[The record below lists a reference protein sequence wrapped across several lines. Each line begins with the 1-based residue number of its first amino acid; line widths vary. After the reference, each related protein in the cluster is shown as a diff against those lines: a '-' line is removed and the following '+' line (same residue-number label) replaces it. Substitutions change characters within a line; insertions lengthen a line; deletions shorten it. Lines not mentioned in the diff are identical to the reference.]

1 MKILLFLANG
11 FETMEASVFIDVFGW
26 SRSEFEIDAEVIT
39 CGFQKQVT
47 STFDVLVTVD
57 VLLDEINAV
66 DYDALV
72 IPGGF
77 EEYDFYKDAYDEKF
91 LNIIREFDKAGK
103 WIASVCVGALPIAKS
118 GVLKGRNATT
128 YHLKNGYRQEQLRD
142 FGAKVVNK
150 PIVIDHNI
158 ITSYCPSTAVH
169 VAFELLEKMTSAN
182 QAQQVKKLMGYELT
196 K

>member
-26 SRSEFEIDAEVIT
+26 SRNEFEIDAEVIT

-47 STFDVLVTVD
+47 STFDVPVKVD
-57 VLLDEINAV
+57 VLLDEINVA
-66 DYDALV
+66 DYDALA

-77 EEYDFYKDAYDEKF
+77 EEYDFYKDAYNEKF

-142 FGAKVVNK
+142 FGVKVVNK

-169 VAFELLEKMTSAN
+169 VAFELLEKMTSAS
-182 QAQQVKKLMGYELT
+182 QAQQVKKLMGYEL

>member
-11 FETMEASVFIDVFGW
+11 FETMEASVFVDVFGW
-26 SRSEFEIDAEVIT
+26 SRNEFEIDAEVIT

-47 STFDVLVTVD
+47 STFEVPVTVD
-57 VLLDEINAV
+57 VLLDEINAA

-77 EEYDFYKDAYDEKF
+77 EEYDFYKDAYNEKF
-91 LNIIREFDKAGK
+91 LNIIREFDKQGK

-118 GVLKGRNATT
+118 GALKGRNATT

-142 FGAKVVNK
+142 FGVKVVNK

-158 ITSYCPSTAVH
+158 ITSYCPSTAVQ
-169 VAFELLEKMTSAN
+169 VAFELLEKMTSAS
-182 QAQQVKKLMGYELT
+182 QAQQVKKLMGYEL

>member
-26 SRSEFEIDAEVIT
+26 SRNEFEIDAEVIT

-47 STFDVLVTVD
+47 STFEVPVTVD
-57 VLLDEINAV
+57 VLLDEINAA

-77 EEYDFYKDAYDEKF
+77 EEYDFYKDAYNEKF

-142 FGAKVVNK
+142 FGVKVVNK

-182 QAQQVKKLMGYELT
+182 QAQQVKKLMGYEL

>member
-11 FETMEASVFIDVFGW
+11 FETMEASVFVDVFGW
-26 SRSEFEIDAEVIT
+26 SRNEFEIDAEVIT

-47 STFDVLVTVD
+47 STFDVPVKVD
-57 VLLDEINAV
+57 VLLDEINVA
-66 DYDALV
+66 DYDALA

-77 EEYDFYKDAYDEKF
+77 EEYDFYKDAYNEKF

-142 FGAKVVNK
+142 FGVKVVNK

-158 ITSYCPSTAVH
+158 ITSYCPSTAVQ
-169 VAFELLEKMTSAN
+169 VAFELLEKMTSAS
-182 QAQQVKKLMGYELT
+182 QAQQVKKLMGYEL

>member
-1 MKILLFLANG
+1 
-11 FETMEASVFIDVFGW
+11 MEASVFVDVFGW
-26 SRSEFEIDAEVIT
+26 SRNEFEIDAEVIT

-47 STFDVLVTVD
+47 STFDVPVTVD
-57 VLLDEINAV
+57 VLLDEINAA

-77 EEYDFYKDAYDEKF
+77 EEYDFYKDAYNEKF
-91 LNIIREFDKAGK
+91 LDIIREFDKSGK

-142 FGAKVVNK
+142 FGVKVVNK

-169 VAFELLEKMTSAN
+169 VAFELI
-182 QAQQVKKLMGYELT
+182 
-196 K
+196 